1 MIISQTQLSK
11 VPPEMKHQGIVHDTP
26 DMADT
31 KSFELQAGDVIALFV
46 RPILS
51 VTIPSHKHI
60 NAQNAKTDGFSD
72 NVPPSHIPGLSKLLN
87 RILEDP
93 TNKDLSPAERDSER
107 ARLFADM
114 LVGYGRTAMTKT
126 GEEKGPNGW
135 KTPFE
140 EEATKK
146 VPKWGWKGG
155 KIDE

>member
-1 MIISQTQLSK
+1 MSK

-31 KSFELQAGDVIALFV
+31 KSFEFQAGDVIALFV
-46 RPILS
+46 RRFYRLS
-51 VTIPSHKHI
+51 IPSHEYEDT
-60 NAQNAKTDGFSD
+60 NAQNKKTDGFSD
-72 NVPPSHIPGLSKLLN
+72 NVPSSHIPGLSKLLN

-93 TNKDLSPAERDSER
+93 ANKDLSPAERDSER

-114 LVGYGRTAMTKT
+114 LVGYGRAAMTKT

-155 KIDE
+155 KIDEWVLVL